1 MCGEHLLEPVD
12 HTHTRVDDDALL
24 TLGRGEHEAVRTER
38 SGGKADDKHD
48 REGYLAVGTV
58 PLVDLDSVVTMTS
71 RDKRQRELARQRAER
86 QQKRR
91 ADAEHRRRR
100 RAQVVVGVIVAAMV
114 LATVVGLVSALAGD
128 RADPTAAPEATTSE
142 PTASSTAQC
151 EYVDNAPD
159 PATVTDVGRP
169 PAEPG
174 DLGLL
179 TATMTLNGEP
189 VVISLDG
196 TAAACT
202 ANSWEFLAAAD
213 YFDDTTCH
221 RLTTSDTLGVLQCGD
236 PSATGTGGPGYRF
249 AEENTDGATYSAGT
263 VAMANTGQP
272 ASTGS
277 QFFIVHS
284 DSVLPP
290 DYTVV
295 GEVTEGLDVVRAIAE
310 AGTVSGS
317 TDGTPAAGAEVS
329 DLVVERSAT

>member
-1 MCGEHLLEPVD
+1 
-12 HTHTRVDDDALL
+12 
-24 TLGRGEHEAVRTER
+24 
-38 SGGKADDKHD
+38 
-48 REGYLAVGTV
+48 
-58 PLVDLDSVVTMTS
+58 MTS

-86 QQKRR
+86 QEQRR
-91 ADAEHRRRR
+91 ADAERRRRR
-100 RAQVVVGVIVAAMV
+100 RAQIVVGVIVAAMV
-114 LATVVGLVSALAGD
+114 LTTIVGLVSALTGD
-128 RADPTAAPEATTSE
+128 DADSSAAPE
-142 PTASSTAQC
+142 PTATEPADSAAPQC
-151 EYVDNAPD
+151 DYIDNAPD

-169 PAEPG
+169 TAEPG
-174 DLGLL
+174 DLGTL

-189 VVISLDG
+189 VVMSLDG
-196 TAAACT
+196 TGAACT

-213 YFDDTTCH
+213 YFDGTTCH

-236 PSATGTGGPGYRF
+236 PSGTGTGGPGYRF
-249 AEENTDGATYSAGT
+249 AEENTDGATYPAGT

-277 QFFIVHS
+277 QFFVVHS

-295 GEVTEGLDVVRAIAE
+295 GQVTEGLDVVRAIAE

-317 TDGTPAAGAEVS
+317 ADGAPAAGAEVS